1 MSKFHFGNKQLFI
14 KQISDLNYEGNLL
27 SNRNIEDNILENYSK
42 GVSSYLNENSNAIQ
56 NNSNT
61 VDFQK
66 HFSPSF
72 RKPVLLP
79 KIPGTFKKS
88 NNSQRKIYNKIMSTN
103 NSFSNLESQGLFQPP
118 PSLGKILKKD
128 KTEISVLENS
138 EMNHNN
144 NSNSK
149 NVQQVNN
156 ITNINIHI
164 YSNNLNQ
171 TEEIDKE
178 KNIFKSKFYN
188 TNSSFS
194 TSKMKDNKEN
204 IQINTS
210 LIGNNITLNDINNSS
225 NSKKKNAIF
234 TYKNKKYLKNK
245 ENSSLISRNI
255 KLISSNIYDSIK
267 LDKNNNNIIKN
278 EFNLNYKDKDK
289 AVHNLN
295 TLKKY
300 LSNSLPDINP
310 NKESVT
316 LKENKRLVSIGKKI
330 INNSLEKDISKININ
345 NYNSINSNNNS
356 IEYNDID
363 TTMNFLCDINTD
375 SVKFILFLK
384 LIQIHMDIALLIDYS
399 DGNNGVFRRKMS
411 SLISNEVIFKLNTLL
426 NNYFNI
432 LMILYH
438 NNNSLLNKNN
448 SFSFDCFFLF
458 QSLNNIFHKII
469 KIQIC
474 LFSSM
479 LVTLTQL
486 RKYDLSNMVKN
497 TFNKIIKEITNLMI
511 YFFEYFIKDDI
522 NLNYPDLI
530 KKNLKQDFMEHLNKL
545 NKHKKKMNYKNSEI
559 IMDISKNIE
568 KTFLL
573 IKDYTNVF
581 LKYSLIRPFGD
592 AVSQMLSALDKKS
605 LSQFVYTFLN
615 SILFGELEFNK
626 KKVIKNGINFNSN
639 YSDIIANINNNSIIN
654 CTNYMG
660 SSFFNNIRE
669 TPPFLPQINPKYKYT
684 LVLDMDETLVHYF
697 FTHVNGMFLVRPY
710 CFEFLNELNK
720 YYEIVTF
727 TAGKKEYA
735 DSILNQLDIN
745 DNIIKYRLYRQ
756 HITVVGFSV
765 YKDLTKLG
773 RDLSKI
779 IIVDNFK
786 ENFKMQPNNGIFIKT
801 WTSDVNDTQFNDLLK
816 ILKDIVICNVSDV
829 RPVIQKM
836 NEEIKASGS
845 LINPYSC
852 INIPKIVQEIDKL
865 ERK

>member
-1 MSKFHFGNKQLFI
+1 MSKFHFGNKQLLI
-14 KQISDLNYEGNLL
+14 KQMSDLNYEGNLF
-27 SNRNIEDNILENYSK
+27 SSRNIEDNILENYSK
-42 GVSSYLNENSNAIQ
+42 GVSSYLNENNNIIQSN
-56 NNSNT
+56 NNT
-61 VDFQK
+61 VDLQK
-66 HFSPSF
+66 HYSPSF

-79 KIPGTFKKS
+79 KLPDTFKKA

-103 NSFSNLESQGLFQPP
+103 NSFSNLESQGLFQLP

-128 KTEISVLENS
+128 KTEISVFENN
-138 EMNHNN
+138 EKNHNSDN
-144 NSNSK
+144 NT
-149 NVQQVNN
+149 VQQVNN

-164 YSNNLNQ
+164 YSNDLNQ
-171 TEEIDKE
+171 TEEREKE
-178 KNIFKSKFYN
+178 KIIFKSKFYN
-188 TNSSFS
+188 TNKNFS
-194 TSKMKDNKEN
+194 TSKIKDNKEN

-210 LIGNNITLNDINNSS
+210 LIGSNKILNEINNSDTS
-225 NSKKKNAIF
+225 NKKDAIF
-234 TYKNKKYLKNK
+234 TYNNKKYMKNK
-245 ENSSLISRNI
+245 ENSNLISRNI
-255 KLISSNIYDSIK
+255 KLISSNIYESIK

-278 EFNLNYKDKDK
+278 EFNLSNKDKDK
-289 AVHNLN
+289 TVHNLN

-310 NKESVT
+310 NKESII
-316 LKENKRLVSIGKKI
+316 LKENKKLPSIAKKI
-330 INNSLEKDISKININ
+330 INNSLKKDISKININ

-356 IEYNDID
+356 IEFNDID
-363 TTMNFLCDINTD
+363 TAMNFLCDINTD

-411 SLISNEVIFKLNTLL
+411 SLISDEVISKLNTLL

-448 SFSFDCFFLF
+448 SSFDCFFLF

-497 TFNKIIKEITNLMI
+497 TFNKIIKEITNLLVC
-511 YFFEYFIKDDI
+511 FFEYFIKDDI

-530 KKNLKQDFMEHLNKL
+530 KKNLKKDFMEHLNKL
-545 NKHKKKMNYKNSEI
+545 NKHKKKINYKNSEI
-559 IMDISKNIE
+559 LMDISKNIE
-568 KTFLL
+568 RTFQL

-592 AVSQMLSALDKKS
+592 AVFQMLSALDKKS
-605 LSQFVYTFLN
+605 LSHFVWTFLN

-626 KKVIKNGINFNSN
+626 KKVIKNGINFKST
-639 YSDIIANINNNSIIN
+639 YSDIIVNINNNSIIN

-697 FTHVNGMFLVRPY
+697 FTHVNGMFLVRPN

-735 DSILNQLDIN
+735 DSILNQLDLN

-801 WTSDVNDTQFNDLLK
+801 WTSDVNDTQFIDLLK

-836 NEEIKASGS
+836 NEEIKTSGS

-852 INIPKIVQEIDKL
+852 INIPKIVQEIDNL

>member
-1 MSKFHFGNKQLFI
+1 MSKFHFGNKQLLI
-14 KQISDLNYEGNLL
+14 KQISDLNYEGNLF
-27 SNRNIEDNILENYSK
+27 SSRNIEDNILENYSK
-42 GVSSYLNENSNAIQ
+42 GVSSYLNENNNIIQSN
-56 NNSNT
+56 NNT
-61 VDFQK
+61 VDLQK
-66 HFSPSF
+66 HYSPSF

-79 KIPGTFKKS
+79 KLPDTFKKA

-103 NSFSNLESQGLFQPP
+103 NSFSNLESQGLFQLP

-128 KTEISVLENS
+128 KTEISVFENN
-138 EMNHNN
+138 EKNHNSDN
-144 NSNSK
+144 NT
-149 NVQQVNN
+149 VQQVNN

-164 YSNNLNQ
+164 YSNDLNQ
-171 TEEIDKE
+171 TEEREKE
-178 KNIFKSKFYN
+178 KIIFKSKFYN
-188 TNSSFS
+188 TNKNFS
-194 TSKMKDNKEN
+194 TSKIKDNKEN

-210 LIGNNITLNDINNSS
+210 LIGSYKILNEINNSDTS
-225 NSKKKNAIF
+225 NKKDAIF
-234 TYKNKKYLKNK
+234 TYNNKKYMKNK
-245 ENSSLISRNI
+245 ENSNLISRNI
-255 KLISSNIYDSIK
+255 KLISSNIYESIK

-278 EFNLNYKDKDK
+278 EFNLSNKDKDK
-289 AVHNLN
+289 TVHNLN

-310 NKESVT
+310 NKESII
-316 LKENKRLVSIGKKI
+316 LKENKKLPSIAKKI
-330 INNSLEKDISKININ
+330 INNSLKKDISKININ

-356 IEYNDID
+356 IEFNDID
-363 TTMNFLCDINTD
+363 TAMNFLCDINTD

-411 SLISNEVIFKLNTLL
+411 SLISDEVISKLNTLL

-448 SFSFDCFFLF
+448 SSFDCFFLF

-497 TFNKIIKEITNLMI
+497 TFNKIIKEITNLLVC
-511 YFFEYFIKDDI
+511 FFEYFIKDDI

-530 KKNLKQDFMEHLNKL
+530 KKNLKKDFMEHLNKL
-545 NKHKKKMNYKNSEI
+545 NKHKKKINYKNSEI
-559 IMDISKNIE
+559 LMDISKNIE
-568 KTFLL
+568 RTFQL

-592 AVSQMLSALDKKS
+592 AVFQMLSALDKKS
-605 LSQFVYTFLN
+605 LSHFVWTFLN

-626 KKVIKNGINFNSN
+626 KKVIKNGINFKST

-697 FTHVNGMFLVRPY
+697 FTHVNGMFLVRPN

-735 DSILNQLDIN
+735 DSILNQLDLN

-801 WTSDVNDTQFNDLLK
+801 WTSDVNDTQFIDLLK

-852 INIPKIVQEIDKL
+852 INIPKIVQEIDNL

>member
-14 KQISDLNYEGNLL
+14 KQISDLNYEGNLF
-27 SNRNIEDNILENYSK
+27 SSRNIEDNILENNSK
-42 GVSSYLNENSNAIQ
+42 GASYLNENNNIIQ

-61 VDFQK
+61 MDFQK
-66 HFSPSF
+66 HYSPSF

-79 KIPGTFKKS
+79 KIPGTFKKN
-88 NNSQRKIYNKIMSTN
+88 NNSQRKIYNKIMSSN

-118 PSLGKILKKD
+118 PCLGKILKKD
-128 KTEISVLENS
+128 KTEISVLENN
-138 EMNHNN
+138 EMNN
-144 NSNSK
+144 NSK
-149 NVQQVNN
+149 NNYQQVNN

-171 TEEIDKE
+171 TEESDKE

-194 TSKMKDNKEN
+194 TSKIKDNKEN

-210 LIGNNITLNDINNSS
+210 LIGNNKTLNDINNSS
-225 NSKKKNAIF
+225 ISNKNNAIF

-255 KLISSNIYDSIK
+255 KLISSKIYDSIK
-267 LDKNNNNIIKN
+267 LDKNNSNFIKN
-278 EFNLNYKDKDK
+278 EFNLNNKDKDK
-289 AVHNLN
+289 VARNLN

-300 LSNSLPDINP
+300 LSNSLPDINL
-310 NKESVT
+310 NKESIT
-316 LKENKRLVSIGKKI
+316 LKENKRLASIGKKI

-345 NYNSINSNNNS
+345 NYNSIISNNS
-356 IEYNDID
+356 IEMNDID
-363 TTMNFLCDINTD
+363 TSMNFLCDINTD
-375 SVKFILFLK
+375 TVKFILFLK
-384 LIQIHMDIALLIDYS
+384 LIQIHIDIALLIDYS

-411 SLISNEVIFKLNTLL
+411 SLISNELILKLNTLL

-432 LMILYH
+432 LMILYN
-438 NNNSLLNKNN
+438 NNNSSLNKNK
-448 SFSFDCFFLF
+448 SLSFDCFFLF

-497 TFNKIIKEITNLMI
+497 TFNKIIKEITNLLAC
-511 YFFEYFIKDDI
+511 FFEYFIKDDI

-530 KKNLKQDFMEHLNKL
+530 KKNLKKDFMDHFNKL
-545 NKHKKKMNYKNSEI
+545 NKYKKKMNYKNSEI
-559 IMDISKNIE
+559 LMDISKNIE
-568 KTFLL
+568 RTFQL

-592 AVSQMLSALDKKS
+592 SVSQMLSALDKKS
-605 LSQFVYTFLN
+605 LSQFVWTFLN
-615 SILFGELEFNK
+615 TILFGELEYNK
-626 KKVIKNGINFNSN
+626 KKVIRNGVTFNSK
-639 YSDIIANINNNSIIN
+639 YSDIISNLSNNSLIN
-654 CTNYMG
+654 CIDYMG

-669 TPPFLPQINPKYKYT
+669 TPPFLPQINQKYKYT

-735 DSILNQLDIN
+735 DSILNQLDLN

-756 HITVVGFSV
+756 HITVIGFSV

-786 ENFKMQPNNGIFIKT
+786 ENFKMQPDNGIFIKT

-816 ILKDIVICNVSDV
+816 ILKDIVICNVNDV

-836 NEEIKASGS
+836 NEEIKACGN

-852 INIPKIVQEIDKL
+852 INIPKIVQEIGNL

>member
-1 MSKFHFGNKQLFI
+1 MSKFHFGNKQLLI
-14 KQISDLNYEGNLL
+14 KQISDLNYEGNLF
-27 SNRNIEDNILENYSK
+27 SSRNIEDNILENYSK
-42 GVSSYLNENSNAIQ
+42 GVSSYLNENNNIIQSN
-56 NNSNT
+56 NNT
-61 VDFQK
+61 VDLQK
-66 HFSPSF
+66 HYSPSF

-79 KIPGTFKKS
+79 KLPDTFKKA

-103 NSFSNLESQGLFQPP
+103 NSFSNLESQGLFQLP

-128 KTEISVLENS
+128 KTEISVFENN
-138 EMNHNN
+138 EKNHNSDN
-144 NSNSK
+144 NT
-149 NVQQVNN
+149 VQQVNN

-164 YSNNLNQ
+164 YSNDLNQ
-171 TEEIDKE
+171 TEEREKE
-178 KNIFKSKFYN
+178 KIIFKSKFYN
-188 TNSSFS
+188 TNKNFS
-194 TSKMKDNKEN
+194 TSKIKDNKEN

-210 LIGNNITLNDINNSS
+210 LIGSNKILNEINNSDTS
-225 NSKKKNAIF
+225 NKKDAIF
-234 TYKNKKYLKNK
+234 TYNNKKYMKNK
-245 ENSSLISRNI
+245 ENSNLISRNI
-255 KLISSNIYDSIK
+255 KLISSNIYESIK

-278 EFNLNYKDKDK
+278 EFNLSNKDKDK
-289 AVHNLN
+289 TVHNLN

-310 NKESVT
+310 NKESII
-316 LKENKRLVSIGKKI
+316 LKENKKLPSIAKKI
-330 INNSLEKDISKININ
+330 INNSLKKDISKININ

-356 IEYNDID
+356 IEFNDID
-363 TTMNFLCDINTD
+363 TAMNFLCDINTD

-411 SLISNEVIFKLNTLL
+411 SLISDEVISKLNTLL

-448 SFSFDCFFLF
+448 SSFDCFFLF

-497 TFNKIIKEITNLMI
+497 TFNKIIKEITNLLVC
-511 YFFEYFIKDDI
+511 FFEYFIKDDI

-530 KKNLKQDFMEHLNKL
+530 KKNLKKDFMEHLNKL
-545 NKHKKKMNYKNSEI
+545 NKHKKKINYKNSEI
-559 IMDISKNIE
+559 LMDISKNIE
-568 KTFLL
+568 RTFQL

-592 AVSQMLSALDKKS
+592 AVFQMLSALDKKS
-605 LSQFVYTFLN
+605 LSHFVWTFLN

-626 KKVIKNGINFNSN
+626 KKVIKNGINFKST

-697 FTHVNGMFLVRPY
+697 FTHVNGMFLVRPN

-735 DSILNQLDIN
+735 DSILNQLDLN

-801 WTSDVNDTQFNDLLK
+801 WTSDVNDTQFIDLLK

-836 NEEIKASGS
+836 NEEIKTSGS

-852 INIPKIVQEIDKL
+852 INIPKIVQEIDNL

>member
-1 MSKFHFGNKQLFI
+1 MSKFHFGNKQLLI
-14 KQISDLNYEGNLL
+14 KQISDLNYEGNLF
-27 SNRNIEDNILENYSK
+27 SSRNIEDNILENYSK
-42 GVSSYLNENSNAIQ
+42 GVSSYLNENNNIIQSN
-56 NNSNT
+56 NNT
-61 VDFQK
+61 VDLQK
-66 HFSPSF
+66 HYSPSF

-79 KIPGTFKKS
+79 KLPDTFKKA

-103 NSFSNLESQGLFQPP
+103 NSFSNLESQGLFQLP

-128 KTEISVLENS
+128 KTEISVFENN
-138 EMNHNN
+138 EKNHNSDN
-144 NSNSK
+144 NT
-149 NVQQVNN
+149 VQQVNN

-164 YSNNLNQ
+164 YSNDLNQ
-171 TEEIDKE
+171 TEEREKE
-178 KNIFKSKFYN
+178 KIIFKSKFYN
-188 TNSSFS
+188 TNKNFS
-194 TSKMKDNKEN
+194 TSKIKDNKEN

-210 LIGNNITLNDINNSS
+210 LIGSYKILNEINNSDTS
-225 NSKKKNAIF
+225 NKKDAIF
-234 TYKNKKYLKNK
+234 TYNNKKYMKNK
-245 ENSSLISRNI
+245 ENSNLISRNI
-255 KLISSNIYDSIK
+255 KLISSNIYESIK

-278 EFNLNYKDKDK
+278 EFNLSNKDKDK
-289 AVHNLN
+289 TVHNLN

-310 NKESVT
+310 NKESII
-316 LKENKRLVSIGKKI
+316 LKENKKLPSIAKKI
-330 INNSLEKDISKININ
+330 INNSLKKDISKININ

-356 IEYNDID
+356 IEFNDID
-363 TTMNFLCDINTD
+363 TAMNFLCDINTD

-411 SLISNEVIFKLNTLL
+411 SLISNEVISKLNTLL

-448 SFSFDCFFLF
+448 SSFDCFFLF

-497 TFNKIIKEITNLMI
+497 TFNKIIKEITNLLVC
-511 YFFEYFIKDDI
+511 FFEYFIKDDI

-530 KKNLKQDFMEHLNKL
+530 KKNFKKDFMEHFNKL
-545 NKHKKKMNYKNSEI
+545 NKHKKKVNYKNSEI
-559 IMDISKNIE
+559 LMDISKNIE
-568 KTFLL
+568 RTFQL

-592 AVSQMLSALDKKS
+592 AVFQMLSALDKKS
-605 LSQFVYTFLN
+605 LSHFVWTFLN

-626 KKVIKNGINFNSN
+626 KKVIKNGINFKST
-639 YSDIIANINNNSIIN
+639 YSDIIVNINNNSIIN

-735 DSILNQLDIN
+735 DSILNQLDLN

-801 WTSDVNDTQFNDLLK
+801 WTSDVNDTQFIDLLK

-836 NEEIKASGS
+836 NEEIKTSGS

-852 INIPKIVQEIDKL
+852 INIPKIVQEIDNL

>member
-1 MSKFHFGNKQLFI
+1 MSKFHFGNKQLLI
-14 KQISDLNYEGNLL
+14 KQISDLNYEGNLF
-27 SNRNIEDNILENYSK
+27 SSRNIEDNILENYSK
-42 GVSSYLNENSNAIQ
+42 GVSSYLNENNNIIQSN
-56 NNSNT
+56 NNT
-61 VDFQK
+61 VDLQK
-66 HFSPSF
+66 HYSPSF

-79 KIPGTFKKS
+79 KLPDTFKKA

-103 NSFSNLESQGLFQPP
+103 NSFSNLESQGLFQLP

-128 KTEISVLENS
+128 KTEISVFENN
-138 EMNHNN
+138 EKNHNSDN
-144 NSNSK
+144 NT
-149 NVQQVNN
+149 VQQVNN

-164 YSNNLNQ
+164 YSNDLNQ
-171 TEEIDKE
+171 TEEREKE
-178 KNIFKSKFYN
+178 KIIFKSKFYN
-188 TNSSFS
+188 TNKNFS
-194 TSKMKDNKEN
+194 TSKIKDNKEN

-210 LIGNNITLNDINNSS
+210 LIGSNKILNEINNSDTS
-225 NSKKKNAIF
+225 NKKDAIF
-234 TYKNKKYLKNK
+234 TYNNKKYMKNK
-245 ENSSLISRNI
+245 ENSNLISRNI
-255 KLISSNIYDSIK
+255 KLISSNIYESIK

-278 EFNLNYKDKDK
+278 EFNLSNKDKDK
-289 AVHNLN
+289 TVHNLN

-310 NKESVT
+310 NKESII
-316 LKENKRLVSIGKKI
+316 LKENKKLPSIAKKI
-330 INNSLEKDISKININ
+330 INNSLKKDISKININ

-356 IEYNDID
+356 IEFNDID
-363 TTMNFLCDINTD
+363 TAMNFLCDINTD

-384 LIQIHMDIALLIDYS
+384 LFQIHMDIALLIDYS

-411 SLISNEVIFKLNTLL
+411 SLISDEVISKLNTLL

-448 SFSFDCFFLF
+448 SSFDCFFLF

-497 TFNKIIKEITNLMI
+497 TFNKIIKEITNLLVC
-511 YFFEYFIKDDI
+511 FFEYFIKDDI

-530 KKNLKQDFMEHLNKL
+530 KKNLKKDFMEHLNKL
-545 NKHKKKMNYKNSEI
+545 NKHKKKINYKNSEI
-559 IMDISKNIE
+559 LMDISKNIE
-568 KTFLL
+568 RTFQL

-592 AVSQMLSALDKKS
+592 AVFQMLSALDKKS
-605 LSQFVYTFLN
+605 LSHFVWTFLN

-626 KKVIKNGINFNSN
+626 KKVIKNGINFKST

-697 FTHVNGMFLVRPY
+697 FTHVNGMFLVRPN

-735 DSILNQLDIN
+735 DSILNQLDLN

-773 RDLSKI
+773 RDLNKI

-801 WTSDVNDTQFNDLLK
+801 WTSDVNDTQFIDLLK

-836 NEEIKASGS
+836 NEEIKTSGS

-852 INIPKIVQEIDKL
+852 INIPKIVQEIDNL

>member
-1 MSKFHFGNKQLFI
+1 MSKFHFGNKQLLI
-14 KQISDLNYEGNLL
+14 KQISDLNYEGNLF
-27 SNRNIEDNILENYSK
+27 SSRNIEDNILENYSK
-42 GVSSYLNENSNAIQ
+42 GVSSYLNENNNIIQSN
-56 NNSNT
+56 NNT
-61 VDFQK
+61 VDLQK
-66 HFSPSF
+66 HYSPSF

-79 KIPGTFKKS
+79 KLPDTFKKA

-103 NSFSNLESQGLFQPP
+103 NSFSNLESQGLFQLP

-128 KTEISVLENS
+128 KTEISVFENN
-138 EMNHNN
+138 EKNHNSDN
-144 NSNSK
+144 NT
-149 NVQQVNN
+149 VQQVNN

-164 YSNNLNQ
+164 YSNDLNQ
-171 TEEIDKE
+171 TEEREKE
-178 KNIFKSKFYN
+178 KIIFKSKFYN
-188 TNSSFS
+188 TNKNFS
-194 TSKMKDNKEN
+194 TSKIKDNKEN

-210 LIGNNITLNDINNSS
+210 LIGSYKILNEINNSDTS
-225 NSKKKNAIF
+225 NKKDAIF
-234 TYKNKKYLKNK
+234 TYNNKKYMKNK
-245 ENSSLISRNI
+245 ENSNLISRNI
-255 KLISSNIYDSIK
+255 KLISSNIYESIK

-278 EFNLNYKDKDK
+278 EFNLSNKDKDK
-289 AVHNLN
+289 TVHNLN

-310 NKESVT
+310 NKESII
-316 LKENKRLVSIGKKI
+316 LKENKKLPSIAKKI
-330 INNSLEKDISKININ
+330 INNSLKKDISKININ

-356 IEYNDID
+356 IEFNDID
-363 TTMNFLCDINTD
+363 TAMNFLCDINTD

-411 SLISNEVIFKLNTLL
+411 SLISDEVISKLNTLL

-448 SFSFDCFFLF
+448 SSFDCFFLF

-497 TFNKIIKEITNLMI
+497 TFNKIIKEITNLLVC
-511 YFFEYFIKDDI
+511 FFEYFIKDDI

-530 KKNLKQDFMEHLNKL
+530 KKNLKKDFMEHLNKL
-545 NKHKKKMNYKNSEI
+545 NKHKKKINYKNSEI
-559 IMDISKNIE
+559 LMDISKNIE
-568 KTFLL
+568 RTFQL

-592 AVSQMLSALDKKS
+592 AVFQMLSALDKKS
-605 LSQFVYTFLN
+605 LSHFVWTFLN

-626 KKVIKNGINFNSN
+626 KKVIKNGINFKST
-639 YSDIIANINNNSIIN
+639 YSDIIVNINNNSIIN

-697 FTHVNGMFLVRPY
+697 FTHVNGMFLVRPN

-735 DSILNQLDIN
+735 DSILNQLDLN

-801 WTSDVNDTQFNDLLK
+801 WTSDVNDTQFIDLLK

-852 INIPKIVQEIDKL
+852 INIPKIVQEIDNL

>member
-1 MSKFHFGNKQLFI
+1 MSKFHFGNKHLFI
-14 KQISDLNYEGNLL
+14 KQISDLNYEGNLFL
-27 SNRNIEDNILENYSK
+27 NRKIENNILENYSK
-42 GVSSYLNENSNAIQ
+42 GVSYLNENNYIIQ

-66 HFSPSF
+66 HYSPSF
-72 RKPVLLP
+72 RKPLLLP
-79 KIPGTFKKS
+79 KIPGTFKKT
-88 NNSQRKIYNKIMSTN
+88 NNSQRKIYHKIMSTN
-103 NSFSNLESQGLFQPP
+103 NSFSNLESQGLFQTP

-138 EMNHNN
+138 EMDHNTNN
-144 NSNSK
+144 NNI
-149 NVQQVNN
+149 QQVNN

-164 YSNNLNQ
+164 YSNNINK

-178 KNIFKSKFYN
+178 KKIFKSIFYN

-194 TSKMKDNKEN
+194 SNKIKDIKEN

-210 LIGNNITLNDINNSS
+210 LIENNETLNNINNS
-225 NSKKKNAIF
+225 NRKNAIF
-234 TYKNKKYLKNK
+234 TCKNKKFLKNK
-245 ENSSLISRNI
+245 ENSKINRNI
-255 KLISSNIYDSIK
+255 KLISSNIYNEYNE
-267 LDKNNNNIIKN
+267 LDKNNNNFNKN
-278 EFNLNYKDKDK
+278 EFNLNSKDKDK
-289 AVHNLN
+289 VANNLSP
-295 TLKKY
+295 LKKF

-310 NKESVT
+310 NKESIIV
-316 LKENKRLVSIGKKI
+316 KENKRLASIGKKI
-330 INNSLEKDISKININ
+330 VNNSLEKDISKINTN

-356 IEYNDID
+356 IELNDID

-399 DGNNGVFRRKMS
+399 DGGNGVFRRKMS
-411 SLISNEVIFKLNTLL
+411 SLISNDQIFKLNALL

-432 LMILYH
+432 LMIIYNTKNLP
-438 NNNSLLNKNN
+438 LNKNN
-448 SFSFDCFFLF
+448 SLSFDCFFLF
-458 QSLNNIFHKII
+458 KPLNNIFHKII

-479 LVTLTQL
+479 LITLTQL
-486 RKYDLSNMVKN
+486 RKYDISNMVKN
-497 TFNKIIKEITNLMI
+497 TFNKIIKEITNILI
-511 YFFEYFIKDDI
+511 YFFDYFIKDDI

-530 KKNLKQDFMEHLNKL
+530 KKNLKKDFMEHFNKL
-545 NKHKKKMNYKNSEI
+545 NKHRKKINFKNSEI
-559 IMDISKNIE
+559 LMDISKNIE
-568 KTFLL
+568 KTFQL
-573 IKDYTNVF
+573 IKDYSNVF

-592 AVSQMLSALDKKS
+592 AVFQMLSSLDKKN
-605 LSQFVYTFLN
+605 LSQFVWTFLN
-615 SILFGELEFNK
+615 TILFGELEINK
-626 KKVIKNGINFNSN
+626 KKVIKNSINFNLN
-639 YSDIIANINNNSIIN
+639 YSDIITNLSNNSIIN
-654 CTNYMG
+654 CINYMG

-697 FTHVNGMFLVRPY
+697 FTHINGMFLVRPY

-735 DSILNQLDIN
+735 DSILNLLDLN
-745 DNIIKYRLYRQ
+745 DNIIKYRLYRK
-756 HITVVGFSV
+756 HVTVVGFSV
-765 YKDLTKLG
+765 YKDLSKLG

-786 ENFKMQPNNGIFIKT
+786 ENFKIHPNNGIFIKT
-801 WTSDVNDTQFNDLLK
+801 WTSDVNDSQFKDLLK
-816 ILKDIVICNVSDV
+816 ILKDIVVCNVADV

-836 NEEIKASGS
+836 NEEIKASRS

-852 INIPKIVQEIDKL
+852 INIPKIVQEIGN
-865 ERK
+865 

>member
-1 MSKFHFGNKQLFI
+1 MSKFHFGNKQLLI
-14 KQISDLNYEGNLL
+14 KQISDLNYEGNLF
-27 SNRNIEDNILENYSK
+27 SSRNIEDNILENYSK
-42 GVSSYLNENSNAIQ
+42 GVSSYLNENNNIIQSN
-56 NNSNT
+56 NNT
-61 VDFQK
+61 VDLQK
-66 HFSPSF
+66 HYSPSF

-79 KIPGTFKKS
+79 KLPDTFKKA

-103 NSFSNLESQGLFQPP
+103 NSFSNLESQGLFQLP

-128 KTEISVLENS
+128 KTEISVFENN
-138 EMNHNN
+138 EKNHNSDN
-144 NSNSK
+144 NT
-149 NVQQVNN
+149 VQQVNN

-164 YSNNLNQ
+164 YSNDLNQ
-171 TEEIDKE
+171 TEEREKE
-178 KNIFKSKFYN
+178 KIIFKSKFYN
-188 TNSSFS
+188 TNKNFS
-194 TSKMKDNKEN
+194 TSKIKDNKEN

-210 LIGNNITLNDINNSS
+210 LIGSNKILNEINNSDTS
-225 NSKKKNAIF
+225 NKKDAIF
-234 TYKNKKYLKNK
+234 TYNNKKYMKNK
-245 ENSSLISRNI
+245 ENSNLISRNI
-255 KLISSNIYDSIK
+255 KLISSNIYESIK

-278 EFNLNYKDKDK
+278 EFNLNNKDKDK
-289 AVHNLN
+289 TVHNLN

-310 NKESVT
+310 NKESII
-316 LKENKRLVSIGKKI
+316 LKENKKLPSIAKKI
-330 INNSLEKDISKININ
+330 INNSLKKDISKININ

-356 IEYNDID
+356 IEFNDID
-363 TTMNFLCDINTD
+363 TAMNFLCDINTD

-411 SLISNEVIFKLNTLL
+411 SLISDEVISKLNTLL

-438 NNNSLLNKNN
+438 NNNSILNKNN
-448 SFSFDCFFLF
+448 SSFDCFFLF

-497 TFNKIIKEITNLMI
+497 TFNKIIKEITNLLVC
-511 YFFEYFIKDDI
+511 FFEYFIKDDI

-530 KKNLKQDFMEHLNKL
+530 KKNLKKDFMEHLNKL
-545 NKHKKKMNYKNSEI
+545 NKHKKKINYKNSEI
-559 IMDISKNIE
+559 LMDISKNIE
-568 KTFLL
+568 RTFQL

-592 AVSQMLSALDKKS
+592 AVFQMLSALDKKS
-605 LSQFVYTFLN
+605 LSHFVWTFLN

-626 KKVIKNGINFNSN
+626 KKVIKNGINFKST
-639 YSDIIANINNNSIIN
+639 YSDIIVNINNNSIIN
-654 CTNYMG
+654 CINYMG

-697 FTHVNGMFLVRPY
+697 FTHVNGMFLVRPN

-735 DSILNQLDIN
+735 DSILNQLDLN

-801 WTSDVNDTQFNDLLK
+801 WTSDVNDTQFIDLLK

-836 NEEIKASGS
+836 NEEIKTSGS

-852 INIPKIVQEIDKL
+852 INIPKIVQEIDNL

>member
-1 MSKFHFGNKQLFI
+1 MSKFHFGNKQLLI
-14 KQISDLNYEGNLL
+14 KQISDLNYEGNLF
-27 SNRNIEDNILENYSK
+27 SSRNIEDNILENYSK
-42 GVSSYLNENSNAIQ
+42 GVSSYLNENNNIIQSN
-56 NNSNT
+56 NNT
-61 VDFQK
+61 VDLQK
-66 HFSPSF
+66 HYSPSF

-79 KIPGTFKKS
+79 KIPGTFKKA

-103 NSFSNLESQGLFQPP
+103 NSFSNLESQGLFQLP

-128 KTEISVLENS
+128 KTEISVFENN
-138 EMNHNN
+138 EKNHNSDN
-144 NSNSK
+144 NT
-149 NVQQVNN
+149 VQQVNN

-164 YSNNLNQ
+164 YSNDLNQ
-171 TEEIDKE
+171 TEEREKE
-178 KNIFKSKFYN
+178 KIIFKSKFYN
-188 TNSSFS
+188 TNKNFS
-194 TSKMKDNKEN
+194 TSKIKDNKEN

-210 LIGNNITLNDINNSS
+210 LIGSNKILNEINNSDTS
-225 NSKKKNAIF
+225 NKKDAIF
-234 TYKNKKYLKNK
+234 TYNNKKYMKNK
-245 ENSSLISRNI
+245 ENSNLISRNI
-255 KLISSNIYDSIK
+255 KLISSNIYESIK

-278 EFNLNYKDKDK
+278 EFNLSNKDKDK
-289 AVHNLN
+289 TVHNLN

-310 NKESVT
+310 NKESII
-316 LKENKRLVSIGKKI
+316 LKENKKLPSIAKKI
-330 INNSLEKDISKININ
+330 INNSLKKDISKININ

-356 IEYNDID
+356 IEFNDID
-363 TTMNFLCDINTD
+363 TAMNFLCDINTD

-411 SLISNEVIFKLNTLL
+411 SLISDEVISKLNTLL

-438 NNNSLLNKNN
+438 NNNSLLNKN
-448 SFSFDCFFLF
+448 SSSFDCFFLF

-497 TFNKIIKEITNLMI
+497 TFNKIIKEITNLLAC
-511 YFFEYFIKDDI
+511 FFEYFIKDDI

-530 KKNLKQDFMEHLNKL
+530 KKNLKKDFMEHLNKL
-545 NKHKKKMNYKNSEI
+545 NKHKKKINYKNSEI
-559 IMDISKNIE
+559 LMDISKNIE
-568 KTFLL
+568 RTFQL

-592 AVSQMLSALDKKS
+592 AVFQMLSALDKKS
-605 LSQFVYTFLN
+605 LSHFVWTFLN

-626 KKVIKNGINFNSN
+626 KKVIKNGINFKST

-697 FTHVNGMFLVRPY
+697 FTHVNGMFLVRPN

-735 DSILNQLDIN
+735 DSILNQLDLN

-801 WTSDVNDTQFNDLLK
+801 WTSDVNDTQFIDLLK

-836 NEEIKASGS
+836 NEEIKTSGS

-852 INIPKIVQEIDKL
+852 INIPKIVQEIDNL